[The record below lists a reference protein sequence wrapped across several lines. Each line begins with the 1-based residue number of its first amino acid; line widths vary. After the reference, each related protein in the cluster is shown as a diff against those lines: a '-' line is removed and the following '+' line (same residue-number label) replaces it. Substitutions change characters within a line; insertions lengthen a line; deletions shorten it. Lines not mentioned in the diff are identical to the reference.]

1 MPPATAGL
9 LPKRAAFPQGSPPG
23 LNSTAPPGLKCVG
36 ARRFPARTRRGRACF
51 PTFAMMM
58 ARVTNQK
65 LRRRMWSV
73 RGRGTISPLFYMG
86 KVLAPT
92 GKAGVGKSIFP
103 ANYSWRAVKAARQV
117 SLQVLSGGFQCG
129 VSLIENE
136 DLVRVSEANLHE
148 GCRPVRNVVVNN
160 RIVVVGVVAAIES
173 AFCVGSHTAVEGVDT
188 LLDSAF
194 C

>member
-1 MPPATAGL
+1 MSPATAGL

-92 GKAGVGKSIFP
+92 GKAGVGKRIFP
-103 ANYSWRAVKAARQV
+103 GKCSWRAVEAARQV
-117 SLQVLSGGFQCG
+117 SLQVLSGGFQRG
-129 VSLIENE
+129 VLLVENE
-136 DLVRVSEANLHE
+136 DLVRVSEANLNE
-148 GCRPVRNVVVNN
+148 GHRPVRSGVVNN
-160 RIVVVGVVAAIES
+160 RIAVVAL
-173 AFCVGSHTAVEGVDT
+173 GT